1 VGLPNNKY
9 TYQKLIEY
17 VDALGPYWMR
27 LIENMVPATTIWNS
41 GVRFE
46 NSIFHR
52 QKFVYRRQR
61 GCEIVPVP
69 ANPCFIITNIFDY
82 DCTTEF
88 TEFFIYPWLNG
99 DTDVSDFTSILN
111 NRINNFLSQSG
122 LTIND
127 CILNSINSQW
137 YLRLKIGND
146 IIINQYFYQGYGVND
161 APTTYLWRTTL
172 IDNLYKLFQYG
183 FTYTLNANKLTITNL
198 GCVTANLQETVSL
211 EACINLS
218 INCS

>member
-1 VGLPNNKY
+1 
-9 TYQKLIEY
+9 
-17 VDALGPYWMR
+17 MSS
-27 LIENMVPATTIWNS
+27 IENAVSGTTIWNS

-61 GCEIVPVP
+61 GCEIVPCRLTLVSSP
-69 ANPCFIITNIFDY
+69 PIFSIM
-82 DCTTEF
+82 TVQLNTLSSSF
-88 TEFFIYPWLNG
+88 TPWLNG

-111 NRINNFLSQSG
+111 NRVNNFLSQSG

-146 IIINQYFYQGYGVND
+146 TIINQYFYQGYGIND
-161 APTTYLWRTTL
+161 VLRLIYETTL

-183 FTYTLNANKLTITNL
+183 FTYTLNPNKLTITNL
-198 GCVTANLQETVSL
+198 GCVTENLQRCFFRSL
-211 EACINLS
+211 P
-218 INCS
+218 